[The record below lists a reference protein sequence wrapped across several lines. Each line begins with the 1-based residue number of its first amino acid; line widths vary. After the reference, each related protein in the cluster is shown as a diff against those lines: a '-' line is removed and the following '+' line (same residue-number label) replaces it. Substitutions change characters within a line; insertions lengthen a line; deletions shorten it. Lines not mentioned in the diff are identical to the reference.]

1 VHVPCVRWLVLEI
14 LLNYFL
20 GGMDRVM
27 WLGGTRREVIGLA
40 CVF

>member
-1 VHVPCVRWLVLEI
+1 MCSMASVEDFTY
-14 LLNYFL
+14 YFL

-27 WLGGTRREVIGLA
+27 WLGGTRREVIELA

>member
-1 VHVPCVRWLVLEI
+1 MCSIPSVEDFTY
-14 LLNYFL
+14 YFL

-27 WLGGTRREVIGLA
+27 WLAEVRREVIELA